1 MLSHRASVFLLVSE
15 KSMRTPAFETA
26 GRIDIRRWFQST
38 GGMRYDDVAWQPNL
52 PDMREEAM

>member
-1 MLSHRASVFLLVSE
+1 
-15 KSMRTPAFETA
+15 MRTPAFETA